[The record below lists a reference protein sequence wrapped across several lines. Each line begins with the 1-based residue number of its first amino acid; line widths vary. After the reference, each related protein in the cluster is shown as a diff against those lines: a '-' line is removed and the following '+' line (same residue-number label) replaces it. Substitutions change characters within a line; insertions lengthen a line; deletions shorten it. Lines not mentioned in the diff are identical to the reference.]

1 MKSGERRRKRRRERR
16 EGGREREEEENEE
29 GAEEE
34 EEEGT
39 ERQSGLQAL
48 NVFYLVFCRERLL
61 TLVGLGPILHTFR
74 KSYSKPFWCTSM

>member
-1 MKSGERRRKRRRERR
+1 MGRDAKSGERRRKRRREKR

-29 GAEEE
+29 GAEE

-74 KSYSKPFWCTSM
+74 KSYS